1 MKKIINIL
9 FVLSFAFCIEKEDVE
24 YSQTS
29 FSMIKSMIL
38 PGWGELD
45 EYKKHQKDYILQRS
59 RLFFY
64 LEGAIVLS
72 YLMSNN
78 LSESYE
84 DDYRTYGTINAE
96 VDWSGKNNAFA
107 INVGK
112 FNDTNAYNTY
122 CNSPLGNCD
131 TQYDANDSSYWWQW
145 DEASKRYK
153 YSDLRN
159 DSEELKDLATLMI
172 AGVLIN
178 RLASVFD
185 VISIKKKEEDIFSFN
200 VKRDIKN
207 TNLIFSYKF

>member
-9 FVLSFAFCIEKEDVE
+9 FILSFVFCIEKEDVE
-24 YSQTS
+24 YSQAS

-45 EYKKHQKDYILQRS
+45 EYKTHQKEYIFQRS

-64 LEGAIVLS
+64 IEGAIVLS
-72 YLMSNN
+72 YFMSNN
-78 LSESYE
+78 LSQSYE
-84 DDYRTYGTINAE
+84 DDYRTFGSINAD
-96 VDWSGKNNAFA
+96 VDWIGKNNAFA

-122 CNSPLGNCD
+122 CNSPIGNCD
-131 TQYDANDSSYWWQW
+131 TQYDANNSSYWWQW
-145 DEASKRYK
+145 DDVNKRYK

-172 AGVLIN
+172 AGMLIN
-178 RLASVFD
+178 RLASAFD
-185 VISIKKKEEDIFSFN
+185 VISIKKIEDDSFSFN
-200 VKRDIKN
+200 IKKDIKN
-207 TNLIFSYKF
+207 TNLMFSYNF